1 MWRGGRICREGRGMG
16 SVWCGARPLAH
27 HLAIGCHG
35 GSAVGRWCPPA
46 QRAGGERGGARR
58 GGARGRAR
66 RAEGAEGRGAREGLG
81 GRRTLLASWVQ
92 NAPLHARVGTF
103 CGVWWAATIPPP
115 LWAADGTIPY
125 PGKSWKPPIFFL
137 SLFPSTVVQDLKPL
151 VPSFSG

>member
-1 MWRGGRICREGRGMG
+1 MG

-81 GRRTLLASWVQ
+81 GRRTLLASQVQ

-103 CGVWWAATIPPP
+103 RGVWWASDHTPTPLGRRWYHTIP
-115 LWAADGTIPY
+115 
-125 PGKSWKPPIFFL
+125 WKKLEARARSYFL
-137 SLFPSTVVQDLKPL
+137 YFQ
-151 VPSFSG
+151 VPWCKTLSRLC